1 MFNLGWPEVA
11 IAVVVAII
19 IFGPQKL
26 PELGR
31 ALAKSLL
38 GFKSEIQPDSS
49 AAPKSDDP
57 A

>member
-11 IAVVVAII
+11 IAVIVAII

-38 GFKSEIQPDSS
+38 GFKSEIQPGSTTK
-49 AAPKSDDP
+49 PDDP

>member
-11 IAVVVAII
+11 IAVVVAIV

-31 ALAKSLL
+31 SLAKTFL
-38 GFKSEIQPDSS
+38 GFKSEIQPGPTRKPD
-49 AAPKSDDP
+49 DDP

>member
-31 ALAKSLL
+31 AIAKSLL
-38 GFKSEIQPDSS
+38 GFKAEIQPG
-49 AAPKSDDP
+49 PPTKPDDP